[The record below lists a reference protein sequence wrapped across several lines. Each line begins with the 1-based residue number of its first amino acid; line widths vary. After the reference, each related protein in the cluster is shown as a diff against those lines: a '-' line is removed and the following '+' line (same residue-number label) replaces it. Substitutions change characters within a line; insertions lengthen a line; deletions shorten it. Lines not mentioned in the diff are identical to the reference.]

1 MEQKDR
7 LFPPDTLALYGF
19 LQNGTNGP
27 YRAGHSLKRLAK
39 HGRSQWDLSD
49 VPAPPRKTSAK
60 QANSEQAVAVEPP
73 MIAVLE
79 ERIAVLEERIQA
91 MYEAGDPCWSGL
103 LFFCAFLRA
112 ALC

>member
-7 LFPPDTLALYGF
+7 LFPTDTLALYGF
-19 LQNGTNGP
+19 LQNSTNGP
-27 YRAGHSLKRLAK
+27 YRACHSLKWLAK
-39 HGRSQWDLSD
+39 HGRSQWDLT
-49 VPAPPRKTSAK
+49 PRKNSAK

-79 ERIAVLEERIQA
+79 ERIQA

-103 LFFCAFLRA
+103 LFCCAFLRA